1 VTQRRE
7 AGDETQGL
15 RPAPLEPT
23 GIEGAAQVF
32 AVAAFASVAAGL
44 ALDHAGWPAPVAGMR
59 FFFFGL
65 ELAAAAV
72 TAATVALALGPIR
85 GCAAARKAWLSGG
98 AALALVLAGM
108 VWIIPALL
116 APVASP

>member
-1 VTQRRE
+1 MTQRRE
-7 AGDETQGL
+7 PTDPIQEL

-44 ALDHAGWPAPVAGMR
+44 GLDHAGWPIPVAGMR

-65 ELAAAAV
+65 ELAAAAI
-72 TAATVALALGPIR
+72 TASTVALALGPTW
-85 GCAAARKAWLSGG
+85 GCAAARKAWISGG

-108 VWIIPALL
+108 LWLIPALL
-116 APVASP
+116 DPVVSR

>member
-1 VTQRRE
+1 
-7 AGDETQGL
+7 
-15 RPAPLEPT
+15 
-23 GIEGAAQVF
+23 
-32 AVAAFASVAAGL
+32 
-44 ALDHAGWPAPVAGMR
+44 
-59 FFFFGL
+59 
-65 ELAAAAV
+65 
-72 TAATVALALGPIR
+72 VALALGPIR